1 MKTTIVL
8 TSASCYVLKMRT
20 CFSHYLI
27 EKISSD
33 GKETLLASYTFWNYV
48 TKATLQ
54 KTLKGWVVAIC
65 KFTLND
71 KEYYVFRS
79 KNLFKQTLN
88 LLLYKTF
95 IVISTMRP
103 ALVKA
108 LDTLVKSWDHM
119 YFIPLFWVYKT
130 MRNH

>member
-1 MKTTIVL
+1 
-8 TSASCYVLKMRT
+8 MRT

-48 TKATLQ
+48 AKATLQ
-54 KTLKGWVVAIC
+54 KTLKGWVVANC

-108 LDTLVKSWDHM
+108 LDTLVKS
-119 YFIPLFWVYKT
+119 
-130 MRNH
+130 